1 MLKKKSIAAALC
13 SALISGAAW
22 SAALQPEGAPLGT
35 HTYQLEV
42 NDGKSNPVT
51 DRATITVYDTTPP
64 NLTLW
69 NPSLQLVKD
78 GTMQERVVS
87 IATSDNDGKL
97 PSLSAVEQVQT
108 EESEELCCEETE
120 GMTDDDTE
128 GAKNDSAEEEDTK
141 AELSDDY
148 VILRSCKIIMS
159 YLKDPHSFVLLK
171 YKVSGEKY
179 RKVVTIE
186 YTATNSYGGRV
197 RTSAILEF
205 DPQGNA
211 RFVY

>member
-1 MLKKKSIAAALC
+1 MKTKLIVAALLIALSLAGIYKYGNAFQQIPSPDSIVQV
-13 SALISGAAW
+13 SA
-22 SAALQPEGAPLGT
+22 P
-35 HTYQLEV
+35 
-42 NDGKSNPVT
+42 
-51 DRATITVYDTTPP
+51 
-64 NLTLW
+64 
-69 NPSLQLVKD
+69 
-78 GTMQERVVS
+78 
-87 IATSDNDGKL
+87 
-97 PSLSAVEQVQT
+97 AVEQVQT

-128 GAKNDSAEEEDTK
+128 GAKNDGAEEEDTK

-148 VILRSCKIIMS
+148 VILRSCEIIMS
-159 YLKDPHSFVLLK
+159 YLKDPYSFQLLK
-171 YKVSGEKY
+171 SKVSGEKY